1 MADHAS
7 SISTSKQKAQPKP
20 NPESRD
26 QRLSSPTP
34 LSAPRRRPA
43 GAMAFWTYLTISVG
57 LISLLLAPFFSPRDQ
72 HSWFLSLPPDLRL
85 HFSQGKLIKI
95 HPSYQIPFRV
105 FAIESSPAEFSE
117 TVLLVPGLACNSF
130 SFRHVMSALRF
141 HGFRAVAIDMPGSG
155 FSERPRV
162 PGSFEDVF
170 AQIKEN
176 GIFWA
181 FDQLVET
188 GQAPYEDMR
197 ARKNFSPYGPA
208 EIGFVIKKV
217 IREMKLGPVHL
228 VIHDA
233 MLGSGAN
240 FVASYPS
247 LVRSVTLLDSSAGLP
262 AFPYW
267 AVGVPVVGRL
277 ILKSPS
283 VFTKLMRLCCSR
295 SIDMPAVESQRL
307 LLLGKDGRKGVVDMA
322 KALNYSF
329 DLRQWKELD
338 GLKEMPVQLLWSN
351 NWSDRWIEEGRQ
363 TASALPEGKFTYHS
377 GGRWPQEDNAKEIT
391 ERIVEFVTSLPKTI
405 RMIINEPS
413 EELEEKV
420 LEVNTGSSHQH
431 EHGHQFG
438 PSLGMYGLGQG
449 FMG

>member
-1 MADHAS
+1 MADHS
-7 SISTSKQKAQPKP
+7 PSTFTSKQKAQPKP
-20 NPESRD
+20 KPESTD
-26 QRLSSPTP
+26 PPVPPPAP
-34 LSAPRRRPA
+34 LGPPRRRPA

-57 LISLLLAPFFSPRDQ
+57 LLSLVLSPFLSPRDQ

-95 HPSYQIPFRV
+95 HPSYKIPFRV

-117 TVLLVPGLACNSF
+117 TVLLMPGLACNSF
-130 SFRHVMSALRF
+130 SFRHVLSALRS
-141 HGFRAVAIDMPGSG
+141 HGVRAVSIDLPGSG

-181 FDQLVET
+181 FDQMVET
-188 GQAPYEDMR
+188 GQAQYEEMR

-208 EIGFVIKKV
+208 EIGFVIKEV
-217 IREMKLGPVHL
+217 IRQMKLAPVHL

-247 LVRSVTLLDSSAGLP
+247 LVRSVTLLDSSAELP

-267 AVGVPVVGRL
+267 AVGVPVAGRL

-283 VFTKLMRLCCSR
+283 VFTKLIRLCCSR
-295 SIDMPAVESQRL
+295 LIDIPAVESQRL

-338 GLKEMPVQLLWSN
+338 GLKEMPIQLLWSN

-363 TASALPEGKFTYHS
+363 AASALPEGKFTYHS

-405 RMIINEPS
+405 TKVINEPS
-413 EELEEKV
+413 EEKV
-420 LEVNTGSSHQH
+420 LEVNSGSLHQH
-431 EHGHQFG
+431 EHGYQFG
-438 PSLGMYGLGQG
+438 PNLGMYGLGPG